1 MIMNKMKIAMATD
14 NRENFIDRHFGD
26 ANMYKIYE
34 LRLDKVKYIKTIENT
49 VDEEEK
55 IHADPKKAKG
65 IANLLKEEGVQ
76 LVASRAFGPN
86 IKRIRKKFVCI
97 VIGEYNLKKGLDLIQ
112 KNFDTIVSE
121 WNKGKDRKHLV
132 LGKQ

>member
-1 MIMNKMKIAMATD
+1 MNKMKIAMATD
-14 NRENFIDRHFGD
+14 DGKNFIDRHFGD

-34 LRLDKVKYIKTIENT
+34 LRPDQIKYIKTIENT

-97 VIGEYNLKKGLDLIQ
+97 VIGEYNLEKGLNLIQ
-112 KNFDTIVSE
+112 QNFETIVSE

>member
-1 MIMNKMKIAMATD
+1 MNKMKIAMATD
-14 NRENFIDRHFGD
+14 DGENFIDRHFGD
-26 ANMYKIYE
+26 ANMYKIYK
-34 LRLDKVKYIKTIENT
+34 LRPDEVKYIKTIENT

-97 VIGEYNLKKGLDLIQ
+97 VIGEYNLENGLDLIQ
-112 KNFDTIVSE
+112 KNFDAIVAE

-132 LGKQ
+132 LGKE

>member
-1 MIMNKMKIAMATD
+1 MNKMKIAMATD
-14 NRENFIDRHFGD
+14 DGENFIDRHFGD

-34 LRLDKVKYIKTIENT
+34 LRPDQVKYIKTIENT

-97 VIGEYNLKKGLDLIQ
+97 VIGEYNLEKGLDLIQ
-112 KNFDTIVSE
+112 KNFDAIVSE

>member
-1 MIMNKMKIAMATD
+1 MNKMKIAMATD
-14 NRENFIDRHFGD
+14 DGENFIDRHFGD
-26 ANMYKIYE
+26 ANMYKIYK
-34 LRLDKVKYIKTIENT
+34 LRPDEVKYIKTIENT

-97 VIGEYNLKKGLDLIQ
+97 VIGEYNLEKGLDLIQ
-112 KNFDTIVSE
+112 KNFDAIVAE
-121 WNKGKDRKHLV
+121 WNKGKARKHLV
-132 LGKQ
+132 LGKE